1 MESKI
6 LVVDDDV
13 DFQEATKNLLE
24 AKGYIVVTA
33 SNGEEGY
40 QKAKAE
46 KPDLMLLD
54 VMMANDSDGFDTARK
69 LKEDP
74 ATKDIAIIM
83 ITGIRKAKGLP
94 FSFEPDPD
102 WLPVRAVLEKPVKPD
117 ELLKM
122 VQKAIEGLFFQ
133 GGVAIRACF
142 TVKCLESPHSS

>member
-1 MESKI
+1 MKSKI

-13 DFQEATKNLLE
+13 DFQEATKTLLE
-24 AKGYIVVTA
+24 AKGYMVVTA

-69 LKEDP
+69 IKEDP

-102 WLPVRAVLEKPVKPD
+102 WLPVKAVLEKPVKPD

-122 VQKAIEGLFFQ
+122 VQKAIEG
-133 GGVAIRACF
+133 
-142 TVKCLESPHSS
+142 

>member
-1 MESKI
+1 MKSKI

-13 DFQEATKNLLE
+13 DFQEATKTLLE
-24 AKGYIVVTA
+24 AKGYMVVTA

-102 WLPVRAVLEKPVKPD
+102 WLPVKAVLEKPVKPD

-122 VQKAIEGLFFQ
+122 VQKAIED
-133 GGVAIRACF
+133 
-142 TVKCLESPHSS
+142 